1 MSGHLLDTSVIS
13 ELAPDRT
20 ARRDVLADWLQAH
33 GEALFVPVIAVAE
46 IEQGIAKLHRK
57 GGEERAA
64 RLSDWLGRLVDGFG
78 ERVLNVDAVVARRA
92 GALSDAATAA
102 GDHPGL
108 ADVLIAATAAVHG
121 FAVATRNTRH
131 FAPLGVRCVD
141 PFDGREGGGR

>member
-1 MSGHLLDTSVIS
+1 LSGHLLDASVIS

-20 ARRDVLADWLQAH
+20 ARREVLADWLRAH

-57 GGEERAA
+57 GDEERAV
-64 RLSDWLGRLVDGFG
+64 RLSAWLDRLVDGFG
-78 ERVLNVDAVVARRA
+78 ERVLAVDAIVARRA
-92 GALSDAATAA
+92 GAISDVATAA

-121 FAVATRNTRH
+121 LAVATRNTRH
-131 FAPLGVRCVD
+131 FEPLGVPCAD
-141 PFDGREGGGR
+141 PFGGRAPGGR

>member
-13 ELAPDRT
+13 ELAPDRA
-20 ARRDVLADWLQAH
+20 ARRDVLADWLKAH

-64 RLSDWLGRLVDGFG
+64 RLSVWLDRLVDGFG

-121 FAVATRNTRH
+121 LAVATRNTRH
-131 FAPLGVRCVD
+131 FEPLGVPCVD
-141 PFDGREGGGR
+141 PFGGRERGGR